1 MLQSLK
7 IIKRRIRS
15 VENTKK
21 ITKAMEM
28 VSGAKLRKSESVLQS
43 GKPYFLGLEQMLKN
57 LLCGIDISGHQI
69 LEERTQKKTIGLCV
83 VSSDTG
89 LCSSYNDNIIKL
101 AEDFISKRGKDKVKL
116 VTVGK
121 KAFGYFVKRG
131 FQVLRSYTGL
141 QGRISEGVAQEI
153 CDTLL
158 ELFLSK
164 EVDEVYIIYTQFVSA
179 LKYKLT
185 AEKFLNIERAAGTK
199 EAEYILEPDRDSILK
214 ELLPKYVRAKMR
226 YILLNAY
233 TCEHSARMM
242 AMKLATDNAHEMI
255 DSLTLLRNKARQSSI
270 TKEIIEVSSAA
281 ELLKG

>member
-28 VSGAKLRKSESVLQS
+28 VSGAKLRKSESVLQA
-43 GKPYFLGLEQMLKN
+43 GKPYFLGLEAMLKN

-69 LEERTQKKTIGLCV
+69 LEERAGKKTIGLCV

-101 AEDFISKRGKDKVKL
+101 AEDFINTRGRDKVKL
-116 VTVGK
+116 VTVGR
-121 KAFGYFVKRG
+121 KAFSYFIKRG
-131 FQVLRSYTGL
+131 FPVIRSYSGL
-141 QGRISEGVAQEI
+141 QGRLSESITGEI
-153 CDTLL
+153 ADILVQ
-158 ELFLSK
+158 LFLSK
-164 EVDEVYIIYTQFVSA
+164 EVDEVYIVYTKFVSA
-179 LKYKLT
+179 LKYKPT
-185 AEKFLNIERAAGTK
+185 VEKFLNIERAAETK
-199 EAEYILEPDRDSILK
+199 ELEYILEPDRDSILK
-214 ELLPKYVRAKMR
+214 ELLPKYIRAKMR
-226 YILLNAY
+226 YILLNAF
-233 TCEHSARMM
+233 TSEHSARMM
-242 AMKLATDNAHEMI
+242 AMKLATDNAHDMI
-255 DSLTLLRNKARQSSI
+255 HSLTLLRNKARQSSI

>member
-28 VSGAKLRKSESVLQS
+28 VSGAKLRKSETVLQS
-43 GKPYFLGLEQMLKN
+43 GKPYFLGLEAMLKD
-57 LLCGIDISGHQI
+57 LLCGIDISGYDI
-69 LEERTQKKTIGLCV
+69 LEERAQKKIIGLCV

-101 AEDFISKRGKDKVKL
+101 AEDFINKRGKHFVKV
-116 VTVGK
+116 VAVGK
-121 KAFGYFVKRG
+121 KAVSYFIKRG
-131 FQVLRSYTGL
+131 FWVFRSYSGL
-141 QGRISEGVAQEI
+141 QGRLSESVAQEI
-153 CDTLL
+153 SDTLL
-158 ELFLSK
+158 QLFLSK
-164 EVDEVYIIYTQFVSA
+164 EVDEVYVIYTQFVSA
-179 LKYKLT
+179 LKYKPT
-185 AEKFLNIERAAGTK
+185 SEKILNIERSGETQRS
-199 EAEYILEPDRDSILK
+199 EYILEPDRDSILK
-214 ELLPKYVRAKMR
+214 ELLPKYIGAKIR
-226 YILLNAY
+226 YILLNAF
-233 TCEHSARMM
+233 TSEHSARMM
-242 AMKLATDNAHEMI
+242 AMQLATDNAHEMI

>member
-28 VSGAKLRKSESVLQS
+28 VSGAKLRKSESVLQA
-43 GKPYFLGLEQMLKN
+43 GKPYFLGLEAMLRD
-57 LLCGIDISGHQI
+57 LLCGIDISGHQV
-69 LEERTQKKTIGLCV
+69 LEERKELKTIGLCV
-83 VSSDTG
+83 VASDTG
-89 LCSSYNDNIIKL
+89 LCSSYNDNVIKL
-101 AEDFISKRGKDKVKL
+101 AEDFINKRGKHKVKL
-116 VTVGK
+116 VTVGR
-121 KAFGYFVKRG
+121 KAFSYFVKRG
-131 FQVLRSYTGL
+131 FQVLRSYAGL
-141 QGRISEGVAQEI
+141 QGRLSENITGEISDNLVQ
-153 CDTLL
+153 
-158 ELFLSK
+158 LFLSK

-179 LKYKLT
+179 LKYKPT
-185 AEKFLNIERAAGTK
+185 AEKFLNIGRSGGTK
-199 EAEYILEPDRDSILK
+199 EFEYILEPDRDSILK
-214 ELLPKYVRAKMR
+214 ELIPRYIRAKMR
-226 YILLNAY
+226 YILLNAF
-233 TCEHSARMM
+233 TSEHSARMM